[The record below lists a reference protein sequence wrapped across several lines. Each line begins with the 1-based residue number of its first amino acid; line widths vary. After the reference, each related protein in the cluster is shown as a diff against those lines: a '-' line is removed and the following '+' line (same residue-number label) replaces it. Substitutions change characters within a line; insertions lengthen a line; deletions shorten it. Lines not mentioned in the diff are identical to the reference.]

1 MRSVVRS
8 RGLAVPVAL
17 AGLVLALSIPLR
29 GGPTED
35 RSGDRLSY
43 ALTGARVIAAPG
55 RVIENGVVVVRGGII
70 EAVGP
75 QGKTPIP
82 ADARV
87 FDLKGKVLHAA
98 FIDPYV
104 PADRLAGKKP
114 RGPSDEE
121 EGAEQA
127 PVTGRPAAAGGAAA
141 PPPPSPAHPEERV
154 IDSLRVQ
161 DRVADIYRRLGF
173 AVVAAVPSSG
183 ILRGRGAVVS
193 LGDGALEGRVVAS
206 EAGQYVSLEP
216 ERFDFATFF
225 RATYPSSKMG
235 AVAMVRQG
243 FLDAAWWRDAEAAY
257 GRRPVGQARPRR
269 DSAAEALVSAAEG
282 KEPVVFEATDVLSLL
297 RAGKIVREFKLKA
310 RYVGAGDEYRLRDQ
324 VVAMRP
330 DLILK
335 VDFPKPYRLDDE
347 SEWLDVPLERLRRM
361 DRAASNPKWLRDAGL
376 AFSFTTAGLDD
387 PEDFNRRVRETL
399 ARGLSRDD
407 ALAAVTTV
415 PARQLGFSDRLG
427 TVEAGRI
434 ANLAVATGEPFA
446 EGSRVTEIWIDGKRH
461 ELPERKRSEG
471 QRGGADGQRGP
482 EGGSHSGPLPGGEE
496 VKPDVRPMPGP
507 EAGALEAPK
516 AVVVRGATVW
526 TEGPAGILENADL
539 VAVNGKI
546 TAVGKGLS
554 VPAGAVTIDAHGKHV
569 SPGVIDCHSHTG
581 IDGNVNEGT
590 HAITAEVRIRDVIDP
605 LDVAIYRELAGGT
618 TAANVLHGSANAIGG
633 QNAIVKFRWGGG
645 PDDFLF
651 AGAPEGIK
659 FALGENPRQSNF
671 QNPRPRYPA
680 TRMGVANLIRERFLA
695 ARDYRKRQ
703 DEYRK
708 AAAVKGASP
717 VPPATDLQLEAIAEI
732 LEGKR
737 AIHCHSYRKD
747 EILEVIRVAEEFG
760 IKVATFQH
768 VLEGYKVADEMAK
781 HGAGGSTFSDWWAYK
796 PEAYDAIPY
805 NGALMRERG
814 VLVSFNSDS
823 DELAR
828 RLNWDAAKA
837 VKYGGVPPAEALAFV
852 TINPARQLG
861 IEKRVGSLEPGKD
874 ADFVIWSGDPLS
886 SATVALE
893 TWIEGKKYFDRAQDL
908 ARRPAL
914 DGERSELVAK
924 AKKMLDAERAASRA
938 RTAPAEGAEKP
949 GSVEKV
955 PARPPEAPEKTPQAP
970 PAQPEPTPTPAPK
983 GHAR

>member
-1 MRSVVRS
+1 MT
-8 RGLAVPVAL
+8 
-17 AGLVLALSIPLR
+17 LSLPLS
-29 GGPTED
+29 GGPSEV
-35 RSGDRLSY
+35 RSGDRLCY
-43 ALTGARVIAAPG
+43 ALTGAKVIAAPG
-55 RVIENGVVVVRGGII
+55 RVIDPGIVIIRGGVF
-70 EAVGP
+70 EAVGA
-75 QGKTPIP
+75 QGQVLIP

-87 FDLKGKVLHAA
+87 FELKGKVLHAA

-104 PADRLAGKKP
+104 PADRLAGKRP
-114 RGPSDEE
+114 QGPSDDEE
-121 EGAEQA
+121 AAEQT
-127 PVTGRPAAAGGAAA
+127 PGGGRTAAATSPTPAA
-141 PPPPSPAHPEERV
+141 PANPAYPEDRV
-154 IDSLRVQ
+154 IDTLRIQ
-161 DRVADIYRRLGF
+161 ERVADTYRRLGF

-183 ILRGRGAVVS
+183 ILRGRGALVS
-193 LGDGALEGRVVAS
+193 LAEEPMEARVLAS

-225 RATYPSSKMG
+225 RAVYPSSKMG

-243 FLDAAWWRDAEAAY
+243 FLDAAWWRGAEAAY
-257 GRRPVGQARPRR
+257 ARRPVGQARPRR
-269 DSAAEALVSAAEG
+269 AAAAEALMSAAEG
-282 KEPVVFEATDVLSLL
+282 KEPVVFEATDVLSLM
-297 RAGKIVREFKLKA
+297 RAGKIAHEFKLKA

-324 VVAMRP
+324 IVAMHP

-347 SEWLDVPLERLRRM
+347 AEWLDVPLERLRRM
-361 DRAASNPKWLRDAGL
+361 DRAPSNPKWMKDAGL
-376 AFSFTTAGLDD
+376 TFSFTTAGLDD
-387 PEDFNRRVRETL
+387 AEDFHRRVREVL
-399 ARGLSRDD
+399 GRGLSKED

-415 PARQLGFSDRLG
+415 PARQLGFGDRLG
-427 TVEAGRI
+427 SIEAGKI
-434 ANLAVATGEPFA
+434 ADLAVETGEPFA

-461 ELPERKRSEG
+461 ELPEKRKTEG
-471 QRGGADGQRGP
+471 QRGENPRP
-482 EGGSHSGPLPGGEE
+482 EGI
-496 VKPDVRPMPGP
+496 KPDVRPFPGVEVTP
-507 EAGALEAPK
+507 PASPK

-526 TEGPAGILENADL
+526 TEGPAGILENADVL
-539 VAVNGKI
+539 AVNGKI
-546 TAVGKGLS
+546 TTVGKGLAA
-554 VPAGAVTIDAHGKHV
+554 PAGAVEIDGRGKHV
-569 SPGVIDCHSHTG
+569 SPGIIDCHSHTA
-581 IDGNVNEGT
+581 IDGNVNEFA
-590 HAITAEVRIRDVIDP
+590 HAITAEVRIKDVLDP
-605 LDVAIYRELAGGT
+605 LDVAMYRVLAGGT

-633 QNAIVKFRWGGG
+633 QNAIVKFRLGGG
-645 PDDFLF
+645 PDELVF

-659 FALGENPRQSNF
+659 FALGENPKQSNF
-671 QNPRPRYPA
+671 QSPRPRYPA

-703 DEYRK
+703 AEYGR

-717 VPPATDLQLEAIAEI
+717 VPPAVDLQLEAIAEV

-747 EILEVIRVAEEFG
+747 EILEVLRVAEEFG

-781 HGAGGSTFSDWWAYK
+781 HGAGGSSFSDWWAYK

-828 RLNWDAAKA
+828 RLNWEAAKA
-837 VKYGGVPPAEALAFV
+837 VRYGDVPPADALAFV

-874 ADFVIWSGDPLS
+874 ADFVLWSGDPLS
-886 SATVALE
+886 TSTIALE

-914 DGERSELVAK
+914 AKERAELVEK
-924 AKKMLDAERAASRA
+924 AKKMLESERAAGRGRVTPTEGGERPA
-938 RTAPAEGAEKP
+938 APP
-949 GSVEKV
+949 PEKV
-955 PARPPEAPEKTPQAP
+955 PTRAPEEPEKTPAVAPAP
-970 PAQPEPTPTPAPK
+970 PVATPTPTPRRAAP
-983 GHAR
+983 